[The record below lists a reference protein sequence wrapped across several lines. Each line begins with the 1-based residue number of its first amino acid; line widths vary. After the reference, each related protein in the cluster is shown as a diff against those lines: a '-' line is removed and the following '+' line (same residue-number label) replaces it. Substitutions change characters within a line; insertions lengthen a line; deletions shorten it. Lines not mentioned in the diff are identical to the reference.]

1 MKSSDITLTLF
12 IIIVFIA
19 LFLVNILSV
28 GIKNIEDN
36 WPTYRCNPVVM
47 PFAGLFGQDATQNF
61 TYCIQTMQSNY
72 MDFLLQPVHYNL
84 DIIGNLGAS
93 ITGDIDSVRA
103 FINNLRNDITSMIQD
118 VFSVFLNILIEF
130 QKILMSIKDMVGRM
144 TAILTTLLY
153 TVSGSITTMESVW
166 AGPPGQLVKAL
177 QGLCFHPD
185 TLLCLEDG
193 RTVKIKD
200 IELNSVLKH
209 PKSCSGAVVQS
220 VMKISNL
227 NNGRHRETL
236 YSMKGE
242 ENTSFLV
249 SGCHLIYD
257 QDMKDFIPVQVWIQ
271 RHPTD
276 GCQSNENDDVLYCL
290 ITSNHTIPI
299 GNWLF
304 HDWEDNNG
312 SYAKT
317 LS

>member
-12 IIIVFIA
+12 IITIFIA

-28 GIKNIEDN
+28 GIKNVEDN

-61 TYCIQTMQSNY
+61 NYCIQTMQSNY
-72 MDFLLQPVHYNL
+72 MDVLLQPVNYNL

-93 ITGDIDSVRA
+93 ITEDINSIRA
-103 FINNLRNDITSMIQD
+103 FIDNLRNDITYMIQD

-130 QKILMSIKDMVGRM
+130 QRLLMTIKDMVGKM

-193 RTVKIKD
+193 QTVKIKD

-209 PKSCSGAVVQS
+209 PKGYPGAVVQS

-227 NNGRHRETL
+227 KNGRHRETL
-236 YSMKGE
+236 YSIKGE
-242 ENTSFLV
+242 DNTSILV
-249 SGCHLIYD
+249 SGSHLIYD
-257 QDMKDFIPVQVWIQ
+257 QDMTDFIPVQEWIQ
-271 RHPTD
+271 KHPTY
-276 GCQSNENDDVLYCL
+276 GSQSNENHDVLYCL